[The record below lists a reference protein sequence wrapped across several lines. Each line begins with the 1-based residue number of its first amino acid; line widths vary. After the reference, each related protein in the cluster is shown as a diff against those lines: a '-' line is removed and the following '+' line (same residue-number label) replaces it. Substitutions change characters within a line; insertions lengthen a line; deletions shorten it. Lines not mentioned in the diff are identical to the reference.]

1 MRIFLSLASLLL
13 ISVPAQAGA
22 IFSFS
27 FQNVGG
33 NVPGTVSGTITLSG
47 TGDGTFAATSIIV
60 DAAPATLGYTYPFD
74 VLSNM
79 PIVHSNS
86 FVVSNGQIDK
96 GFSEFASQASSS
108 SAFTLNFYL
117 AGSLFTD
124 SMGMFFVQDVSNTT
138 LSYNSSPTPAAV
150 PEPSTSFALVAV
162 CGVIYGLRRLRR
174 SA

>member
-79 PIVHSNS
+79 PTVFSNS

-96 GFSEFASQASSS
+96 GASEFGSASVGFNSY
-108 SAFTLNFYL
+108 FTLNYL
-117 AGSLFTD
+117 SAGSIFSNPAGISVEDFT
-124 SMGMFFVQDVSNTT
+124 STT

>member
-27 FQNVGG
+27 FQNVHGI
-33 NVPGTVSGTITLSG
+33 VQGTVSGTITLSG

-79 PIVHSNS
+79 PLVASNS

-96 GFSEFASQASSS
+96 GASEFASEGDLNN
-108 SAFTLNFYL
+108 AFTLNFGSL
-117 AGSLFTD
+117 GSLFTD
-124 SMGMFFVQDVSNTT
+124 STGMFFVQDLSNTT
-138 LSYNSSPTPAAV
+138 LSYNSSPSLAAV